1 MEAKHHL
8 LICTVG
14 GSPEPI
20 VASLKHW
27 NPARVHFVPSREARS
42 QIEERVIPTAQAEGF
57 TLAPGGYDVLELPDS
72 QDFSACVER
81 LWPLNAVIA
90 KWLGRGDDYAV
101 VVDFTGGT
109 KCMTAALALV
119 ARRWRCTF
127 SYVGGTER
135 TKDGLGVVVAGKES
149 VLHRYNPWDSLG
161 LQALEDFVPLFDRY
175 AFAAAAE
182 LADRTKRYVDAPRIT
197 AQFAA
202 LEMLAKGYDAWDR
215 FDHKAAMENLCKDLP
230 RRENDLRAVFPGE
243 PGDRLVQTLHKH
255 GQYLQR
261 LVEEQAPSKGRVID
275 LLANGLR
282 RKAEGRFDDA
292 VARLYRAIEA
302 LAQVALHKDHQID
315 TKSVPVESIPEP
327 LRAKFHAAADGTVS
341 LGLRHAY
348 DLLDALGHP
357 VGRRFKELGLD
368 TEKSPLVSRNQSILA
383 HGWDR
388 VSDKAFDQLWKCALT
403 LADTEEHQLP
413 QFPRL
418 GQDRQSA

>member
-1 MEAKHHL
+1 MEAKHYL

-20 VASLKHW
+20 VVSLKHW
-27 NPARVHFVPSREARS
+27 NPARVRFVASREARS
-42 QIEERVIPTAQAEGF
+42 LITEEVVPNAQAEGF
-57 TLAPGGYDVLELPDS
+57 ALDPGRYDVLELPDS
-72 QDFSACVER
+72 QDFSACVEA

-90 KWLGRGDDYAV
+90 EWLGRGDDFAV

-149 VLHRYNPWDSLG
+149 VLHRHNPWDALG

-182 LADRTKRYVDAPRIT
+182 LADRTKRYVDSPRLKT
-197 AQFAA
+197 QFTA

-215 FDHKAAMENLCKDLP
+215 FDHKAAIENLCKNLAKH
-230 RRENDLRAVFPGE
+230 ENDLLAVFPGE
-243 PGDRLVQTLHKH
+243 PGDRLVQTVRAH
-255 GQYLQR
+255 GQYLQH
-261 LVEEQAPSKGRVID
+261 LVGEPPPSKGRVID
-275 LLANGLR
+275 LPANGRR

-302 LAQVALHKDHQID
+302 LAQIALHKDHQID
-315 TKSVPVESIPEP
+315 TKNVPVESIPEP
-327 LRAKFHAAADGTVS
+327 LRARFHAMGNGTVS
-341 LGLRHAY
+341 LGLQQAY

-357 VGRRFKELGLD
+357 VGRRFKELGLH

-383 HGWDR
+383 HGWVR
-388 VSDKAFDQLWKCALT
+388 VSDDAFDQLWKNALT
-403 LADTEEHQLP
+403 LAETKEDQLP
-413 QFPRL
+413 EFPRL
-418 GQDRQSA
+418 G